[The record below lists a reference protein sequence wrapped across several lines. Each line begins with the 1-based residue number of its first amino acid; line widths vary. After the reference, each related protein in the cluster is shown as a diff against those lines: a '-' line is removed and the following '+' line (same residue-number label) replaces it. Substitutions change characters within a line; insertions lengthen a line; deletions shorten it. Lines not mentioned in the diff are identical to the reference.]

1 MDEMTDHAPDAIVTI
16 TDLAFSYGGAVG
28 SEPVLEGL
36 SLSVP
41 RGGFVAVVG
50 SSGVGKSTLVRVVAG
65 LIPPNRGLVRIAA
78 DGTSG
83 RRAASLVFQ
92 DARLLPWRRV
102 LGNVEFGLEGLGIG
116 KAARRERALQA
127 LAIVGLSG
135 QIDKWPHQLSGGQ
148 QQRAGIARALAV
160 EPTLLL
166 MDEPFSA
173 VDAVTRRSLQDE
185 LLSIWQRSHASILF
199 VTHDLDEA
207 VYLADRIVLVAGR
220 PARLVE
226 DRSVDLPRPRDRSA
240 GAFSLAVNSVRKV
253 LEERFVEGAGI

>member
-1 MDEMTDHAPDAIVTI
+1 MTEPADDAIVTI
-16 TDLAFSYGGAVG
+16 SDLAFSYGGAEGV
-28 SEPVLEGL
+28 EPVLEGL

-65 LIPPNRGLVRIAA
+65 LIPPARGVVQIAA
-78 DGTSG
+78 DGTTG

-102 LGNVEFGLEGLGIG
+102 LGNVEFGLEGLGLS
-116 KAARRERALQA
+116 KAVRRERALQA
-127 LAIVGLSG
+127 LATVGLG
-135 QIDKWPHQLSGGQ
+135 AQVDRWPHQLSGGQ
-148 QQRAGIARALAV
+148 QQRAGIARSLAV

-226 DRSVDLPRPRDRSA
+226 DRTIDLPRPRDRSV
-240 GAFSLAVNSVRKV
+240 GAFSAAVNSVRKV